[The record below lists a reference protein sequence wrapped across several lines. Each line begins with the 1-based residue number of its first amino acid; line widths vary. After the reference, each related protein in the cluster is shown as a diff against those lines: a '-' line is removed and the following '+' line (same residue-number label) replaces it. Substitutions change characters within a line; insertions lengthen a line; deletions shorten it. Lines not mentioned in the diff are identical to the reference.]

1 MTTVKIKI
9 SIEIEVEVL
18 GNYNHA
24 ISGNYEQPS
33 EPSEFE
39 IKKVL
44 WQDKDIS
51 EMLEKENYDFDYLEE
66 QCIEEIENER

>member
-1 MTTVKIKI
+1 MTTVTIKI

-18 GNYNHA
+18 GNYNPA
-24 ISGNYEQPS
+24 SSGTYEEPS

-51 EMLEKENYDFDYLEE
+51 EMLDKENFDFSQMEE
-66 QCIEEIENER
+66 QCLEQIENK